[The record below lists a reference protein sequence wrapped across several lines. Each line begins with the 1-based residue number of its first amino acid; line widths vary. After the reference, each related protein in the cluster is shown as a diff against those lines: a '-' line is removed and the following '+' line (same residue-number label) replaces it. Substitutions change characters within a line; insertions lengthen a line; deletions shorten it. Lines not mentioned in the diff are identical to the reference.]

1 MKDYF
6 DNKTDKTEGFSID
19 ISSADEFSEEV
30 VQEPKKTFTKE
41 VLEWLE
47 IFVVAIVA
55 VIVIFTLF
63 FRIATIDGPSMN
75 NTLLNGQKVI
85 ISDFN
90 YTPKQGD
97 IIVISRNIEN
107 SVEARNSA
115 DTPIIK
121 RVIATGGQT
130 VDIDFKTGTVY
141 VDDVPLVENYI
152 SSPTTNFYDVEFP
165 KYVPEGYVFVLG
177 DNRRVSLDSRSSQ
190 IGEDGLVDERYIL
203 GKAYYRILPISHA
216 GGLY

>member
-1 MKDYF
+1 MNDYF
-6 DNKTDKTEGFSID
+6 DNKTEKAEGFSID
-19 ISSADEFSEEV
+19 ISSADEFSEV
-30 VQEPKKTFTKE
+30 VAEKPKKSFTKE
-41 VLEWLE
+41 VIEWLE

-85 ISDFN
+85 ISNFN

-107 SVEARNSA
+107 SVEAKSSA

-130 VDIDFKTGTVY
+130 VNIDFSTGTVY
-141 VDDVPLVENYI
+141 VDDVPLKENYI
-152 SSPTTNFYDVEFP
+152 SSPTTNSYDVEFP

-203 GKAYYRILPISHA
+203 GKAYYRILPFDAA

>member
-1 MKDYF
+1 MKDF
-6 DNKTDKTEGFSID
+6 FHNETNENEGFSID

-30 VQEPKKTFTKE
+30 AEEPKKSFTKE

-47 IFVVAIVA
+47 IFVFAIVA
-55 VIVIFTLF
+55 VIAIFTLF
-63 FRIATIDGPSMN
+63 FRIATIDGASMN
-75 NTLLNGQKVI
+75 NTLLHGQKVI

-107 SVEARNSA
+107 SVEAKSSA

-130 VDIDFKTGTVY
+130 VNIDFSTGTVY
-141 VDDVPLVENYI
+141 VDDVPLKENYI
-152 SSPTTNFYDVEFP
+152 SSPTTNSYDVEFP

-203 GKAYYRILPISHA
+203 GKAYYRILPISDA

>member
-6 DNKTDKTEGFSID
+6 ENETNKPEGFMVD
-19 ISSADEFSEEV
+19 VSAADDFVEEV
-30 VQEPKKTFTKE
+30 AEAPKKTFTKE
-41 VLEWLE
+41 ILEWLE
-47 IFVVAIVA
+47 VFVIAIIA
-55 VIVIFTLF
+55 VIVLFTLF
-63 FRIATIDGPSMN
+63 FRIATIDGASMN
-75 NTLLNGQKVI
+75 NTLLHGQKVI

-107 SVEARNSA
+107 SAEAKSSA

-130 VDIDFKTGTVY
+130 VNIDFTTGTVY
-141 VDDVPLVENYI
+141 VDGVALKEKYI
-152 SSPTTNFYDVEFP
+152 SSPTTNKYDVEFP

-203 GKAYYRILPISHA
+203 GKAYYRILPLSHA

>member
-1 MKDYF
+1 MN
-6 DNKTDKTEGFSID
+6 DNFNSKTDETEGFSID
-19 ISSADEFSEEV
+19 ISSADEFSDNIVE
-30 VQEPKKTFTKE
+30 EPKKTLTKE
-41 VLEWLE
+41 VIEWLE
-47 IFVVAIVA
+47 IFVAAVIA

-63 FRIATIDGPSMN
+63 FRIATIDGASMN
-75 NTLLNGQKVI
+75 NTLLHGQRVI
-85 ISDFN
+85 ISNFN

-107 SVEARNSA
+107 SVEAKSSA

-130 VDIDFKTGTVY
+130 VRIDFKTGTVY
-141 VDDVPLVENYI
+141 VDDIPLKETYI
-152 SSPTTNFYDVEFP
+152 SSPTTNPYDVEFP

-190 IGEDGLVDERYIL
+190 IGEDGLIDERYIL
-203 GKAYYRILPISHA
+203 GKAYFRILPISDA